1 MYCVPLGVKC
11 PYGCS
16 NEGGKKG
23 LEGGER
29 VEIALALVCRRLG
42 LVWRVGGRPEGIGRT
57 FSWYVEE
64 V

>member
-42 LVWRVGGRPEGIGRT
+42 LVWRVKPV
-57 FSWYVEE
+57 SK
-64 V
+64 